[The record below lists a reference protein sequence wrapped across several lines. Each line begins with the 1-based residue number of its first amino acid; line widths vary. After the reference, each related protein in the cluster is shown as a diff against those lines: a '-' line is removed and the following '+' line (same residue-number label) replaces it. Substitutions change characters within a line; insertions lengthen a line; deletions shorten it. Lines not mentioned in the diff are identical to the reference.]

1 MKQFVLQNRPIRISV
16 IMRRLALSLLLL
28 VAAAVNAETSLLR
41 DGDIVFQTSR
51 SRQSIAVQRAT
62 GSQYS
67 HMGMVFIRD
76 GKPFVFEAAGKVQYT
91 PLATWVARG
100 VGSHVV
106 AKRLQDASMVLNA
119 SGVERMRRVAR
130 ELEGRPYD
138 LTFEWSDDR
147 IYCSE
152 LVWKIYQRAL
162 GVEIGEIQK
171 IREFNLSDP
180 AVRQK
185 IKERYGMRIPLDEP
199 VISPVAMFGSPR
211 LITVLKR

>member
-1 MKQFVLQNRPIRISV
+1 
-16 IMRRLALSLLLL
+16 MRRLALSLLLL
-28 VAAAVNAETSLLR
+28 VTATTRAETSPLR

-51 SRQSIAVQRAT
+51 SPQSLAVQRAT

-67 HMGMVFIRD
+67 HMGIVFIRD
-76 GKPFVFEAAGKVQYT
+76 GKPFVFEAASKVQYT
-91 PLATWVARG
+91 PLASWIARG
-100 VGSHVV
+100 VGSHVL
-106 AKRLQDASMVLNA
+106 AKRLQDVSAVLNT

-130 ELEGRPYD
+130 ELEGLPYD

-162 GVEIGEIQK
+162 GLEIGGIQK

-185 IKERYGMRIPLDEP
+185 MKERYGAHTPLDEP
-199 VISPVAMFGSPR
+199 AISPVAMFRSPR
-211 LITVLKR
+211 LITILER